1 MAPGPSPAMTASVS
15 PSTRDVTRYLTA
27 GRLVIYR
34 FPSHIFNSRDESD
47 EENCRMLVIRDNYN
61 KKISPF
67 GYNYIE
73 NFIIPVN
80 VKISITIMDILSIRE
95 VDMVYVMKI
104 RFLMEWYDYRW
115 GGQTSNKTQ
124 NIVSSD

>member
-1 MAPGPSPAMTASVS
+1 
-15 PSTRDVTRYLTA
+15 
-27 GRLVIYR
+27 
-34 FPSHIFNSRDESD
+34 
-47 EENCRMLVIRDNYN
+47 MLVIRDNYN